1 MERSVLIAGATG
13 LTGSE
18 FLKIS
23 ASENKLDKIVVLTRR
38 EIPSIKDNPLF
49 EQNKIN
55 FDRLSDYKSIINAEI
70 IVCSIG
76 TTIKKAG
83 SEEEFRRVD
92 YEIPYKLARF
102 ASENNSSYFI
112 LVSSVGADESSRN
125 FYLKVKGELERD
137 IKKLNFR
144 GIHILHPSLLIG
156 DRKEKRAGEKI
167 GQKLSKLFSPLIPA
181 KYRPVDVN
189 LVGKKIH
196 DICVNPSDGVH
207 VYEGKDFYGEVFNT
221 LYLGS
226 LFY

>member
-1 MERSVLIAGATG
+1 MKKNILIAGATG
-13 LTGSE
+13 LTGSA
-18 FLKIS
+18 FLIIS
-23 ASENKLDKIVVLTRR
+23 AAENKLNKVVLLTRR

-55 FDRLSDYKSIINAEI
+55 FDKISDYKSIIKAET

-83 SEEEFRRVD
+83 SKEEFRGVD
-92 YEIPYKLARF
+92 YEIPYQLARY
-102 ASENNSSYFI
+102 ASENKSSYFI
-112 LVSSVGADESSRN
+112 LVSSVGANDSSSN
-125 FYLKVKGELERD
+125 FYLRVKGELERD

-156 DRKEKRAGEKI
+156 DRKEKRTGEKI

-207 VYEGKDFYGEVFNT
+207 VYEGKDFYGKV
-221 LYLGS
+221 
-226 LFY
+226 